1 MQIILFLLLIFTIGC
16 VMYGISAGVQGIQRG
31 ASGFAHYCDPKNKS
45 QKIKSIT
52 ETHTE
57 SKNQILTQCC
67 LNILEQ
73 LRELHQQ
80 GGLSQEDFNDLHKLL
95 ISSFSSVTHPIK

>member
-1 MQIILFLLLIFTIGC
+1 MQFILFLLLVFTIGC

-31 ASGFAHYCDPKNKS
+31 ASGLAQHCDQKNKNP
-45 QKIKSIT
+45 KIKSIT
-52 ETHTE
+52 ETRTE
-57 SKNQILTQCC
+57 MEKQNLTQCC

-95 ISSFSSVTHPIK
+95 ISSFSSATSCTE